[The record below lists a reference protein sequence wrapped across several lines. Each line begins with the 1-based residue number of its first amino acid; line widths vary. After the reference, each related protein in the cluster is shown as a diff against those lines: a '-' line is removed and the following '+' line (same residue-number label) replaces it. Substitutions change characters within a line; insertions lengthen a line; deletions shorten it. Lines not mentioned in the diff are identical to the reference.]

1 MNWKRWIKKAIHIS
15 IALCVATVLFW
26 FMPEVV
32 VRVVSAV
39 TYCIGIVWVSCLVA
53 SVIHERIEKQ

>member
-1 MNWKRWIKKAIHIS
+1 MNWNRWFKKAIPIS

-32 VRVVSAV
+32 VRVASAV

-53 SVIHERIEKQ
+53 SVIHKKLEKL